1 MSDDRNMF
9 GGKNPHG
16 LYVPLTEDEQE
27 VLERLAGEGLVLIV
41 HGWARLEKPRF
52 AFGDMRAAIGPF
64 RLSFTYPAA
73 PVTLHFLDLELQRT
87 NGQTVVRECLAIPPT
102 QVCAGVELDLQWDI
116 ALDHMDPEFVRGVK
130 PGAFGLTSFRQDK
143 DTKERTETG
152 NMRLDTNQKRTLH
165 EIDESAAKIRQ
176 ADAAKLAK
184 ATEIN

>member
-1 MSDDRNMF
+1 MSNDKNMF

-41 HGWARLEKPRF
+41 HGWARLDKPRF

-87 NGQTVVRECLAIPPT
+87 NGQTVVRERLAIPPT

-116 ALDHMDPEFVRGVK
+116 AIDHMDPEFVRSVK

-143 DTKERTETG
+143 DTGERTETG
-152 NMRLDTNQKRTLH
+152 NMHLNTLKKQTLH
-165 EIDESAAKIRQ
+165 DLDERAAKIRQ
-176 ADAAKLAK
+176 MDAEKLAK
-184 ATEIN
+184 VPVVN